1 MIIAVRESVC
11 VCVRVRVRVRVCVCV
26 CFFSVHAQ
34 AVSYS
39 SVSRLSYFGMQNK
52 CWQSYYEWKQQPT
65 LAKVHFNWTLGNKD
79 TPNCYH
85 AFPSSFCQNF
95 LHPKKAAQGTV
106 CLNRLPSHHRNPHI
120 LVPFIIVS
128 PVKHTLMDHSLLD
141 RSRQV
146 TRLKARLGCAKK
158 KKKNGESRQ
167 RSANCVVF

>member
-1 MIIAVRESVC
+1 M
-11 VCVRVRVRVRVCVCV
+11 
-26 CFFSVHAQ
+26 
-34 AVSYS
+34 
-39 SVSRLSYFGMQNK
+39 
-52 CWQSYYEWKQQPT
+52 
-65 LAKVHFNWTLGNKD
+65 HFNWTLGNKD

-141 RSRQV
+141 RSWQV

-158 KKKNGESRQ
+158 KKKWRKQAEICELCRILNIEIKIPTLSTR
-167 RSANCVVF
+167 RVEWERRNLYVVTNCSVHAMSPFPKTSEIVTSAFGLRFFVSSDLD